1 MDVTTQKRNA
11 KNFIEE
17 WKDRGREK
25 QDSQS
30 FWLSLLRD
38 VLGIE
43 NPETFIKFEEK
54 VKLSHDSFI
63 DGYIDQTHVMI
74 EQKGSDKDLDK
85 AIRQSDGSLLTPFQ
99 QAQRYSAALP
109 YSRRPRWIVTCNF
122 KEFRVYD
129 MEHPNNEPQIIKVKN
144 LSKEYYRL
152 DFLVDKSNQHL
163 EKEMKVSMKAGEL
176 VGKLYDEL
184 LKQYKDSS
192 SEHTQ
197 KSINQLCVRL
207 VFCLYAEDAGL
218 FGRHDMFYDYL
229 SDKPVNEI
237 RRALIDL
244 FRVLDTKLDDRDTY
258 LVDDDPKLAEF
269 PYVNGGMFADKNIE
283 VPPFNEKLRNLLL
296 NQASLDFDWSDISPT
311 IFGAVFESTLNPETR
326 RKGGMHYTSVEN
338 IHKVIDPLFLN
349 DLKDELNQIKQYKQ
363 PAVYKQ
369 KAKDFQLK
377 LSQLKF
383 MDPACG
389 SGNFLTETYLQIRK
403 LENEAIKL
411 IYDDKPALDVGQNII
426 QVSIQQFYG
435 IEIND
440 FAVSVAKTA
449 LWIAESQM
457 YEETKSIIYSN
468 DSFLPLKTYTHI
480 VEGNALRLDWNTVVP
495 NYETTYI
502 MGNPPFIGYFL
513 QTKAQKEDMHNV
525 FVDEKGKSQKYSG
538 KMDYVTAWYRKA
550 AEYIENTKIEVSFVS
565 TNSITQ
571 GEQVQ
576 FLWKNL
582 FARFHIK
589 INFAYTTFKWTN
601 DASKNAQVYVVIIGF
616 SQKERKN
623 KILFG
628 NGTLK
633 LVKHINAYLIDADDI
648 FIKSRV
654 KPIESVPPMIYG
666 SKPVEHNNLI
676 LTPTEYQ
683 DLIKNEPLADQYVKP
698 FMGGKELL
706 NGNLR
711 YCLWLINIKPNELK
725 SMPLVLKRVQAV
737 REFRLSSKK
746 KATQKSADTPT
757 LFQEIRQPDN
767 DYIAVPEVS
776 TSARRYIPM
785 GFVKSNVIASNL
797 LLMIPNASIYEFG
810 ILESN
815 MHMAW
820 MRTVAGRLGN
830 GYRYSAKIVY
840 NNFPWPVLNSE
851 QKKKICKTA
860 QGILD
865 ARDKYPES
873 SLVDLYDELT
883 MPSELRKAHQANDK
897 AVMAAYGLPVKG
909 TTESD
914 AVAHLFKMYEDLT
927 K

>member
-785 GFVKSNVIASNL
+785 GFVKSNVIAINL